1 MIFPKYSIVLT
12 NLYRPGKKG
21 VTIADVAISIALLS
35 VVMAMAMQVVLS
47 LSSSAEKS
55 LLRSNARQQV
65 LLSRTSLAND
75 IGAAMPCTKSR
86 FGPVFTRIEST
97 PDANNYFSLF
107 SDIDADGDPDLVAYR
122 TNSNRLQRQ
131 AVLNLQQDFGQAGCE
146 ALVISENAWETL
158 ATPVQPLV
166 PNTPSFVAS
175 TAGVDSDYSGS
186 CIDSPLACRYDT
198 IQVHLEL
205 TPPGV
210 GRVNLDIA
218 QVLPD
223 SISRL
228 QFPPSV
234 TDPPAA
240 TLPSPPTGVTGVP
253 SNETVA
259 LTWISPAITN
269 IVDYNVQYSSNA
281 GSTWKTFSDGVS
293 PNVSTLVTGLTNGTA
308 YVFRVA
314 TVISLSL
321 NITSTGRYSVISS
334 SYTPTSTPSKP
345 TNLTGTPSSQQV
357 SLTWTAPASDG
368 GSALTDYN
376 IQSSSN
382 NGSTW
387 STFADG
393 TSTNPSTIVTSLIN
407 GTSYVFRVQAVNAL
421 GSGSFSDISISYI
434 PTTNPN
440 APTGLSGVPDNEAV
454 ALTWVAPGA
463 TSGIITD
470 YKVQYSSNAGS
481 TWSTFADGTST
492 SPSTIVTSLTNGT
505 SYVFRVAA
513 LVGDLVGPFSTAS
526 VSYTPFTVP
535 NAPTG
540 LSGVP
545 HNEAVHLTWTAPS
558 SKGSALTDYNVQYSS
573 DTGSTWSTFA
583 DGTSTTDSAT
593 VTELLSGTGYI
604 FRVRGVNAAGP
615 GAYSAQ
621 SDLYT
626 PKSPATA
633 PTNLLGTAGNTTVNL
648 TWTAPPTVNGGS
660 VLTDYNVQYSSDA
673 GATWSTFADSTS
685 INPSTTVTG
694 LTNGTSYVFRVRAVT
709 TGGTGP
715 YTAASSAYIPFTI
728 PGTPNQPTVGTGT
741 ANRLD
746 VSWASPSNGGSTITS
761 YAARAVN
768 GANTF
773 TCTVGGDIGLAPP
786 TACNITGLAAGTTYA
801 VSVSATN
808 LAGTSS
814 WSTATNSATDGVSNY
829 TYLGVDQTFTVPAGV
844 TSLKVKLSGASGGTG
859 QNWGGPNSIGCN
871 VYGCF
876 DNLGANGG
884 VGTATIAVTPGAVY
898 TVCPGGYTGG
908 SSGGWNRGGAG
919 GTPHAGYGG
928 AGGGGG
934 GKTDIILGATSCVYR
949 GFLVAPGGGGGG
961 GNFGAINYFGTAGG
975 RGGNG
980 GYNGDTGSVGLICW
994 IGGAGGGGG
1003 GATQAGAGV
1012 AGVNDGNDACGFYA
1026 SNQITNHTGVAGDA
1040 AWGAG
1045 GHGTGVYDGG
1055 KGGGG
1060 GGAGYNGGGG
1070 GSTRMLLPYGQ
1081 YGAGGGGGGSS
1092 AGLTMTGYNAGNGS
1106 ALLCWG
1112 ASSTSCN

>member
-393 TSTNPSTIVTSLIN
+393 TST
-407 GTSYVFRVQAVNAL
+407 
-421 GSGSFSDISISYI
+421 
-434 PTTNPN
+434 
-440 APTGLSGVPDNEAV
+440 
-454 ALTWVAPGA
+454 
-463 TSGIITD
+463 
-470 YKVQYSSNAGS
+470 
-481 TWSTFADGTST
+481 

-545 HNEAVHLTWTAPS
+545 HSEAVHLTWTAPS

-626 PKSPATA
+626 PTSPATA

-648 TWTAPPTVNGGS
+648 TWTAPPPVSGGS

-694 LTNGTSYVFRVRAVT
+694 LTNGTNYVFRVRAVT

-761 YAARAVN
+761 YAARAIN

-773 TCTVGGDIGLAPP
+773 TCTVLAPS
-786 TACNITGLAAGTTYA
+786 TACNITGLAAATTYA
-801 VSVSATN
+801 VSVLATN
-808 LAGTSS
+808 LAGSSS
-814 WSTATNSATDGVSNY
+814 WSTATNSTTDGVSNY

-844 TSLKVKLSGASGGTG
+844 TSLKVKLSGASGSTG
-859 QNWGGPNSIGCN
+859 ENWGGPNVLGCQGA
-871 VYGCF
+871 YGCF
-876 DNLGANGG
+876 DNLGGSGG

-898 TVCPGGYTGG
+898 TVCPGGSGYYTT
-908 SSGGWNRGGAG
+908 GGWNRGAPG
-919 GTPHAGYGG
+919 GGSHPGYGG
-928 AGGGGG
+928 WGGGGG
-934 GKTDIILGATSCVYR
+934 GKTDIILGATSCAYR

-975 RGGNG
+975 RAGNG
-980 GYNGDTGSVGLICW
+980 GYNGDTGSAGLLCW

-1003 GATQAGAGV
+1003 GATQAGAGG
-1012 AGVNDGNDACGFYA
+1012 AGVNDGADACGYLA
-1026 SNQITNHTGVAGDA
+1026 STQINNYTGFNGGSDG
-1040 AWGAG
+1040 WGGAG
-1045 GHGTGVYDGG
+1045 SGGGLAGG

-1070 GSTRMLLPYGQ
+1070 GSTRMLPYGQ

-1092 AGLTMTGYNAGNGS
+1092 AGLTITGTNAGNGS